1 MSRSAR
7 ARPHKIYQPG
17 KRHMELIAS
26 VSRSSGVDKD
36 GDALRDFKVQQEYRE
51 FIQEKLDKY
60 REDYPRFSY
69 ASTKDDGKQKE
80 AIQENLLILFRKL
93 REGIL
98 STKRADDFALEV
110 YETSLYLSV
119 IFDSPKQTTSILS
132 HLLPNLYLKFPDL
145 DSMPSRGSVR
155 KTSLLSLLY
164 NLIAS
169 YPSQSR
175 YFEQINSLPP
185 KFLPRNSKEYRWIAE
200 LSRCLRTRN
209 YTRLESLTTKETIA
223 EIIGTASLT
232 PPSVKIPSESVQRS
246 TKSVSSKN
254 PKSQV
259 DHETLELDTFVT
271 LLSSIRSKTRSTTWT
286 IIRSAYMEL
295 NLSVSSST
303 SEWLCRS
310 LTLCPVDPGSEDSLK
325 YDVDMLVLGW
335 IDERAKLGEVKKK
348 EGSNVDDIWKLLKL
362 G

>member
-60 REDYPRFSY
+60 REDYPRFSH

-119 IFDSPKQTTSILS
+119 IFDSSKQTTSILS
-132 HLLPNLYLKFPDL
+132 HLLPDLYLKFPDL
-145 DSMPSRGSVR
+145 DSTPIRGSVQ
-155 KTSLLSLLY
+155 KISLLSLLY

-209 YTRLESLTTKETIA
+209 YARLENLTIEETIA
-223 EIIGTASLT
+223 KIIGSASLT
-232 PPSVKIPSESVQRS
+232 P
-246 TKSVSSKN
+246 TSKK

-259 DHETLELDTFVT
+259 DCETLELDAFVT

-310 LTLCPVDPGSEDSLK
+310 LTLCPVDPDLEDGLK
-325 YDVDMLVLGW
+325 YDIDKLVAGW
-335 IDERAKLGEVKKK
+335 IDERAKIGEVKKK
-348 EGSNVDDIWKLLKL
+348 EGSNVDDRWKLVKL